1 MSKEQQLQ
9 FDISRCSLCPLGAH
23 GLFFSP
29 SLTSKTDVV
38 VVMESPS
45 LGVCASQ
52 NPWQTPGAS
61 FLSQAISHASG
72 PDLSRFHL
80 TFISKCHGRVDG
92 LVPPQ
97 QKKREWAQ
105 VCASQY
111 FQRELQEIRPRQ
123 LLIFGELA
131 AQVCFPDAHSAWE
144 DLQGQTLTLEP
155 MGLSAS
161 IFDQLTKLQ
170 KVGLDSMDGEAFLLK
185 LHELLGG
192 TYSAPDA
199 RKASNLFDFF

>member
-1 MSKEQQLQ
+1 MSKEQQLN

-23 GLFFSP
+23 RQFFSP
-29 SLTSKTDVV
+29 SLSPKTDVV
-38 VVMESPS
+38 LVMESPS
-45 LGVCASQ
+45 LGVCSGQ
-52 NPWQTPGAS
+52 NPWKTPGAS

-105 VCASQY
+105 VCASEY

-123 LLIFGELA
+123 MLVFGELA
-131 AQVCFPDAHSAWE
+131 TQVCFPDAPQTWE
-144 DLQGQTLTLEP
+144 EMQGQTFTLQP
-155 MGLSAS
+155 MGLSTS
-161 IFDQLTKLQ
+161 IFDQLTKIQ
-170 KVGLDSMDGEAFLLK
+170 KAGLSSMDGEAFLLK

-199 RKASNLFDFF
+199 RQAPNLFDFF